1 MLERLIHVV
10 KKVVVV
16 GAGLAGL
23 SAAITLENEGVCVT
37 VLESSDRPG
46 GRVSSDVIDGYICDR
61 GFQLINANYPEI
73 KRIGLIKDID
83 FVSASS
89 VIEIARDDRRIRI
102 GDPRSAFFSV
112 LNPETGSLLE
122 KFRLVKFLLRSKPA
136 MSVGEELKS
145 NGLGKTYERVLR
157 PFLTG
162 VFLADPLLVNA
173 EYGRTAIKHFVTG
186 NSGLPVGGVKVFSEA
201 LASRVSD
208 IRYGVQ
214 VNSIKKN
221 TVKTSKGNFE
231 ADAIIVATDATTAA
245 QLLDLTEVPQLV
257 GCTTWYHSTK
267 ESPTKSK
274 SLIVDS
280 QNRGPVV
287 NTMVISNMM
296 PDYAPAGKNLI
307 SSTSIL
313 PTTES
318 EVRRHLSVMYGTD
331 TRNWKLV
338 AKYEIPSALPL
349 SGLETKIAS
358 GAHVKDSIFI
368 AGDYKSAPSQNGAL
382 LSGRLAALS
391 ALVN

>member
-1 MLERLIHVV
+1 MV
-10 KKVVVV
+10 KKVIVV
-16 GAGLAGL
+16 GAGLSGL
-23 SAAITLENEGVCVT
+23 SAAITLENEGISVT

-46 GRVSSDVIDGYICDR
+46 GRVTSDVIDGFVCDR

-73 KRIGLIKDID
+73 KRIGIIKEID
-83 FVSASS
+83 FVSATA
-89 VIEIARDDRRIRI
+89 VIEVARNEDRIRI
-102 GDPRSAFFSV
+102 GDPRSAFLSV
-112 LNPETGSLLE
+112 FNSETGSIFE
-122 KFRLVKFLLRSKPA
+122 KLRLVKYLLVSKPA
-136 MSVGEELKS
+136 ASVGEELKNS
-145 NGLGKTYERVLR
+145 GLGKTYERVLR

-162 VFLADPLLVNA
+162 VFLADPLLVNS

-186 NSGLPVGGVKVFSEA
+186 NSGLPIGGVKSLSEA

-221 TVKTSKGNFE
+221 TVSTSKGKFE
-231 ADAIIVATDATTAA
+231 ADAIIVATEATTAA

-267 ESPTKSK
+267 ESPSQSK
-274 SLIVDS
+274 SLVIDS

-313 PTTES
+313 PATES
-318 EVRRHLSVMYGTD
+318 EIRRHLAILYGVD

-349 SGLETKIAS
+349 AGLEKTLAS
-358 GAHVKDSIFI
+358 GAHVKDSIYL

-391 ALVN
+391 VLVD

>member
-1 MLERLIHVV
+1 MV
-10 KKVVVV
+10 KKVIVV
-16 GAGLAGL
+16 GAGLSGL
-23 SAAITLENEGVCVT
+23 SAAITLENEGISVT

-46 GRVSSDVIDGYICDR
+46 GRVTSDVIDGFICDR

-73 KRIGLIKDID
+73 KRIGIIKEID
-83 FVSASS
+83 FVSATS
-89 VIEIARDDRRIRI
+89 VIEVARNEDRIRI

-112 LNPETGSLLE
+112 LKSETGSIIE
-122 KFRLVKFLLRSKPA
+122 KLRLVKYLLISKPA
-136 MSVGEELKS
+136 ASVGEELKNS
-145 NGLGKTYERVLR
+145 GLGKTYERVLR

-162 VFLADPLLVNA
+162 VFLADPLLVNS
-173 EYGRTAIKHFVTG
+173 EYGRTAIKHFVSG
-186 NSGLPVGGVKVFSEA
+186 NSGLPIGGVKSFSEA

-221 TVKTSKGNFE
+221 IVSTSKGKFE

-267 ESPTKSK
+267 ESPSQSK
-274 SLIVDS
+274 SLVIDS

-313 PTTES
+313 PATES
-318 EVRRHLSVMYGTD
+318 EIRRHLAILYGVD

-349 SGLETKIAS
+349 AGLEKTLAS
-358 GAHVKDSIFI
+358 GAHVKDSIYL

-391 ALVN
+391 VLVD

>member
-1 MLERLIHVV
+1 MIKNVV
-10 KKVVVV
+10 IV

-23 SAAITLENEGVCVT
+23 SAAITLESEGVCVT

-46 GRVSSDVIDGYICDR
+46 GRVSSDVIDGFICDR
-61 GFQLINANYPEI
+61 GFQLINANYPEV
-73 KRIGLIKDID
+73 KRIGLIKEIN
-83 FVSASS
+83 FISAPS
-89 VIEIARDDRRIRI
+89 VIEVARDEKRFRI
-102 GDPRSAFFSV
+102 GDPRSALFSAFN
-112 LNPETGSLLE
+112 LQTGSILE
-122 KFRLVKFLLRSKPA
+122 KFQLIKYILRSRQA
-136 MSVGEELKS
+136 ASVGEELKN

-173 EYGRTAIKHFVTG
+173 EYGRTVIKDLVMG
-186 NSGLPVGGVKVFSEA
+186 NSGLPVGGVKTFSEA

-214 VNSIKKN
+214 VNSVKKN

-257 GCTTWYHSTK
+257 GCTTWYHSAK
-267 ESPTKSK
+267 ESPSTSK
-274 SLIVDS
+274 SLIIDS

-287 NTMVISNMM
+287 NTLVISNMM
-296 PDYAPAGKNLI
+296 PDYAPPGKNLI

-349 SGLETKIAS
+349 AGLETKLAS

-391 ALVN
+391 VLVD

>member
-1 MLERLIHVV
+1 MV
-10 KKVVVV
+10 KKVVVI

-23 SAAITLENEGVCVT
+23 SAAITLESEGVCVT

-46 GRVSSDVIDGYICDR
+46 GRVNSDVIDGYICDR

-73 KRIGLIKDID
+73 KRLGLIKDIN
-83 FVSASS
+83 FISTSS
-89 VIEIARDDRRIRI
+89 VIEVARDERRIRI
-102 GDPRSAFFSV
+102 GDPRSAFFSAF
-112 LNPETGSLLE
+112 NSETGSILE
-122 KFRLVKFLLRSKPA
+122 KFRLIKYILRSKPA
-136 MSVGEELKS
+136 ASVGEELKN

-186 NSGLPVGGVKVFSEA
+186 NSGLPVGGVKAFSEE
-201 LASRVSD
+201 LASRVND
-208 IRYGVQ
+208 VRYGVQ
-214 VNSIKKN
+214 VNSVKKN

-267 ESPTKSK
+267 ESPTTSK
-274 SLIVDS
+274 SLIIDS

-318 EVRRHLSVMYGTD
+318 EVRRHLSVLYGTD

-349 SGLETKIAS
+349 AGLETKLAS
-358 GAHVKDSIFI
+358 GAHVKDSIYI
-368 AGDYKSAPSQNGAL
+368 AGDYKSAPSQDGAL

-391 ALVN
+391 VLVD

>member
-1 MLERLIHVV
+1 
-10 KKVVVV
+10 
-16 GAGLAGL
+16 
-23 SAAITLENEGVCVT
+23 
-37 VLESSDRPG
+37 
-46 GRVSSDVIDGYICDR
+46 
-61 GFQLINANYPEI
+61 
-73 KRIGLIKDID
+73 
-83 FVSASS
+83 
-89 VIEIARDDRRIRI
+89 
-102 GDPRSAFFSV
+102 
-112 LNPETGSLLE
+112 
-122 KFRLVKFLLRSKPA
+122 
-136 MSVGEELKS
+136 MSVGEELKN
-145 NGLGKTYERVLR
+145 NGLGRTYERVLR

-186 NSGLPVGGVKVFSEA
+186 NSGLPVGGVKAFSEA

-267 ESPTKSK
+267 ESPTTSK

-358 GAHVKDSIFI
+358 GAHVKDAIFI

-391 ALVN
+391 VLVD

>member
-1 MLERLIHVV
+1 MPN
-10 KKVVVV
+10 KVIVI

-23 SAAITLENEGVCVT
+23 SAAITLQNEGVSVT

-46 GRVSSDVIDGYICDR
+46 GRVTSDVIDGFICDR

-73 KRIGLIKDID
+73 QRLGIIKDFEFI
-83 FVSASS
+83 SASS
-89 VIEIARDDRRIRI
+89 VIEVARDDKRIRI
-102 GDPRSAFFSV
+102 GDPREAFFSV
-112 LNPETGSLLE
+112 FNSETGSLLE
-122 KFRLVKFLLRSKPA
+122 KMRIIKYLLRRKNVA
-136 MSVGEELKS
+136 SVGEEFKM
-145 NGLGKTYERVLR
+145 NGIGKTYERVLR

-173 EYGRTAIKHFVTG
+173 EYGRTTIKYFVSG
-186 NSGLPVGGVKVFSEA
+186 NSGLPEQGVKVFSES
-201 LASRVSD
+201 LASRVKT
-208 IRYGVQ
+208 IEYGVQ

-221 TVKTSKGNFE
+221 VLKTSRGRYE

-245 QLLDLTEVPQLV
+245 QLLDLTDVPQLV
-257 GCTTWYHSTK
+257 GCTTWYHSTN
-267 ESPTKSK
+267 EAPTQRT

-280 QNRGPVV
+280 QNRGPLV
-287 NTMVISNMM
+287 NTIVISNMV
-296 PDYAPAGKNLI
+296 PSYAPAGKSLI

-318 EVRRHLSVMYGTD
+318 EVRRHLAILYGTD
-331 TRNWKLV
+331 TRKWKLV

-349 SGLETKIAS
+349 SGLDHDTLS
-358 GAHVKDSIFI
+358 SAHVRDSIYI

-391 ALVN
+391 VLVD

>member
-1 MLERLIHVV
+1 MV
-10 KKVVVV
+10 KKVIVV

-23 SAAITLENEGVCVT
+23 SAAITLENEGISVT

-46 GRVSSDVIDGYICDR
+46 GRVTSDVIDGFVCDR

-73 KRIGLIKDID
+73 KRIGIIKEID
-83 FVSASS
+83 FVSATA
-89 VIEIARDDRRIRI
+89 VIEVARNEDRTRI
-102 GDPRSAFFSV
+102 GDPRSAFLSV
-112 LNPETGSLLE
+112 FNSETGSIFE
-122 KFRLVKFLLRSKPA
+122 KLRLVKYLLISKPA
-136 MSVGEELKS
+136 ASVGEELKNS
-145 NGLGKTYERVLR
+145 GLGKTYERVLR

-162 VFLADPLLVNA
+162 VFLADPLLVNS

-186 NSGLPVGGVKVFSEA
+186 NSGLPIGGVKSLSEA

-221 TVKTSKGNFE
+221 TVSTSKGKFE

-267 ESPTKSK
+267 ESPSRSK
-274 SLIVDS
+274 SLVIDS

-313 PTTES
+313 PATES
-318 EVRRHLSVMYGTD
+318 EIRRHLAILYGVD

-349 SGLETKIAS
+349 AGLEKTLAS
-358 GAHVKDSIFI
+358 GAHVKDSIYL

-391 ALVN
+391 VLVD

>member
-1 MLERLIHVV
+1 MP
-10 KKVVVV
+10 KKVIVI

-23 SAAITLENEGVCVT
+23 SAAITLQNEGVSVT

-46 GRVSSDVIDGYICDR
+46 GRVTSDVIDGFICDR

-73 KRIGLIKDID
+73 QRLGIIKDFEFI
-83 FVSASS
+83 SASS
-89 VIEIARDDRRIRI
+89 VIEVARDDKRIRI
-102 GDPRSAFFSV
+102 GDPREAFFSV
-112 LNPETGSLLE
+112 FNSETGSLLE
-122 KFRLVKFLLRSKPA
+122 KMRIIKYLLRRKNVA
-136 MSVGEELKS
+136 SVGEEFKM
-145 NGLGKTYERVLR
+145 NGIGKTYERVLR

-173 EYGRTAIKHFVTG
+173 EYGRTTIKYFVSG
-186 NSGLPVGGVKVFSEA
+186 NSGLPEQGVKVFSES
-201 LASRVSD
+201 LASRVKT
-208 IRYGVQ
+208 IEYGVQ

-221 TVKTSKGNFE
+221 VLKTSRGRYE

-245 QLLDLTEVPQLV
+245 QLLDLTDVPQLV
-257 GCTTWYHSTK
+257 GCTTWYHSTN
-267 ESPTKSK
+267 EAPTQST

-280 QNRGPVV
+280 QNRGPLV
-287 NTMVISNMM
+287 NTIVISNMV
-296 PDYAPAGKNLI
+296 PSYAPAGKSLI

-318 EVRRHLSVMYGTD
+318 EVRRHLAILYGTD
-331 TRNWKLV
+331 TRKWKLV

-349 SGLETKIAS
+349 SGLDHDTLS
-358 GAHVKDSIFI
+358 SAHVRDSIYI

-391 ALVN
+391 VLVD

>member
-1 MLERLIHVV
+1 MV
-10 KKVVVV
+10 KKVVVI

-23 SAAITLENEGVCVT
+23 SAAITLENEGVSVT

-46 GRVSSDVIDGYICDR
+46 GRVSSDVIDGFICDR

-73 KRIGLIKDID
+73 KRLGLIKDIN
-83 FVSASS
+83 FISASS
-89 VIEIARDDRRIRI
+89 VIEVARDERRIRI
-102 GDPRSAFFSV
+102 GDPRSALLSAFNS
-112 LNPETGSLLE
+112 ETGSILE
-122 KFRLVKFLLRSKPA
+122 KFALIKYLLFRKPA
-136 MSVGEELKS
+136 ASVGQELKN

-162 VFLADPLLVNA
+162 VFLADPLLVSA
-173 EYGRTAIKHFVTG
+173 EYGRTAIKHFVSG
-186 NSGLPVGGVKVFSEA
+186 NSGLPVGGVKVFSEE

-214 VNSIKKN
+214 VNSVKKN

-267 ESPTKSK
+267 ESPTTSK

-296 PDYAPAGKNLI
+296 PDYAPVGKNLI
-307 SSTSIL
+307 SSTSII

-318 EVRRHLSVMYGTD
+318 EVRRHLSVLYGTD

-349 SGLETKIAS
+349 SGLETKLAS

-391 ALVN
+391 VLVD

>member
-1 MLERLIHVV
+1 MG
-10 KKVVVV
+10 KKVIVI

-23 SAAITLENEGVCVT
+23 SAAITLESEGASVT
-37 VLESSDRPG
+37 VLESSDHPG
-46 GRVSSDVIDGYICDR
+46 GRVTSDVINGFVCDR

-73 KRIGLIKDID
+73 KRLGIIKEID
-83 FVSASS
+83 FVSASA
-89 VIEIARDDRRIRI
+89 VIEVARNEERIRI
-102 GDPRSAFFSV
+102 GDPRSAFLSV
-112 LNPETGSLLE
+112 FNSQTGSIFE
-122 KFRLVKFLLRSKPA
+122 KIRLVQYLLRKKPA
-136 MSVGEELKS
+136 TSVGEELKN

-186 NSGLPVGGVKVFSEA
+186 NSGLPVGGVQAFSEA
-201 LASRVSD
+201 LATRVQD

-221 TVKTSKGNFE
+221 TVSTSKGKFE

-245 QLLDLTEVPQLV
+245 QLLDLTEAPQLV

-274 SLIVDS
+274 SLIIDS

-287 NTMVISNMM
+287 NSMVISNMM

-313 PTTES
+313 PATES
-318 EVRRHLSVMYGTD
+318 EVRRHLAIMYATE

-338 AKYEIPSALPL
+338 AKYDIPSALPL
-349 SGLETKIAS
+349 AGLDKTLVS
-358 GAHVKDSIFI
+358 GAHVRDSIFI

-391 ALVN
+391 VLVD

>member
-1 MLERLIHVV
+1 MV
-10 KKVVVV
+10 KKVVVI
-16 GAGLAGL
+16 GAGLAGI
-23 SAAITLENEGVCVT
+23 SAAITLENEGVSVT

-83 FVSASS
+83 FISASS

-102 GDPRSAFFSV
+102 GDPRSALLSAFNS
-112 LNPETGSLLE
+112 ETGSILE
-122 KFRLVKFLLRSKPA
+122 KFRLVKYLLRSKPA
-136 MSVGEELKS
+136 MSVGEELKN
-145 NGLGKTYERVLR
+145 NGLGRTYERVLR

-186 NSGLPVGGVKVFSEA
+186 NSGLPVGGVKAFSEA

-267 ESPTKSK
+267 ESPTTSK

-391 ALVN
+391 VLVD

>member
-1 MLERLIHVV
+1 MV
-10 KKVVVV
+10 KKVVVI

-23 SAAITLENEGVCVT
+23 SAAITLENEGVSVT

-46 GRVSSDVIDGYICDR
+46 GRVNSDVIDGFICDR

-73 KRIGLIKDID
+73 KRLGLIKDIN
-83 FVSASS
+83 FISASS
-89 VIEIARDDRRIRI
+89 VIEVARDERRIRI
-102 GDPRSAFFSV
+102 GDPRSALLSAFNS
-112 LNPETGSLLE
+112 ETGSILE
-122 KFRLVKFLLRSKPA
+122 KFGLVKYLLFRKPA
-136 MSVGEELKS
+136 ASVGQELKN

-162 VFLADPLLVNA
+162 VFLADPLLVSA
-173 EYGRTAIKHFVTG
+173 EYGRTAIKHFVGG

-214 VNSIKKN
+214 VNSVKKN

-267 ESPTKSK
+267 ESPTTSK

-287 NTMVISNMM
+287 NSMVISNMM
-296 PDYAPAGKNLI
+296 PDYAPVGKNLI
-307 SSTSIL
+307 SSTSII

-349 SGLETKIAS
+349 SGLETKLAS
-358 GAHVKDSIFI
+358 SAHVKDSIFI

-391 ALVN
+391 VLVD

>member
-1 MLERLIHVV
+1 MV
-10 KKVVVV
+10 KKVIVI

-23 SAAITLENEGVCVT
+23 SAGLTLQNEGIEVT
-37 VLESSDRPG
+37 ILESSDRPG
-46 GRVSSDVIDGYICDR
+46 GRVTSDEIEGYICDR

-73 KRIGLIKDID
+73 QKLGLIREID
-83 FVSASS
+83 FVSAQP
-89 VIEIARDDRRIRI
+89 VIEIARDENRIRV

-112 LNPETGSLLE
+112 FNTATGSVLE
-122 KFRLVKFLLRSKPA
+122 KIGLLKYLIRSKPA
-136 MSVGEELKS
+136 SSVGEELKS
-145 NGLGKTYERVLR
+145 RGLGKTYERVLR

-162 VFLADPLLVNA
+162 VFLADPLLVNS

-186 NSGLPVGGVKVFSEA
+186 NSGLPQNGVRAFSEA
-201 LASRVSD
+201 LASRIND
-208 IRYGVQ
+208 IQYGVQ
-214 VNSIKKN
+214 VNSIKN
-221 TVKTSKGNFE
+221 NVIKTSRGKYV

-257 GCTTWYHSTK
+257 GCTTWYHSAK
-267 ESPTKSK
+267 ISPTSSK

-287 NTMVISNMM
+287 NTLVISNMM
-296 PDYAPAGKNLI
+296 PSYAPAGKNLI

-318 EVRRHLSVMYGTD
+318 EVRRHLSLLYGTD
-331 TRNWKLV
+331 TRNWKLI

-349 SGLETKIAS
+349 AGLETMLAS
-358 GAHVKDSIFI
+358 GAHVKDSIYV

-391 ALVN
+391 VLVD

>member
-1 MLERLIHVV
+1 MV
-10 KKVVVV
+10 KKVIVV
-16 GAGLAGL
+16 GAGLSGL
-23 SAAITLENEGVCVT
+23 SAAITLENEGISVT

-46 GRVSSDVIDGYICDR
+46 GRVTSDVIDGFVCDR

-73 KRIGLIKDID
+73 KRIGIIKEID
-83 FVSASS
+83 FVSATA
-89 VIEIARDDRRIRI
+89 VIEVARNEDRIRI
-102 GDPRSAFFSV
+102 GDPRSAFLSV
-112 LNPETGSLLE
+112 FNSETGSIFE
-122 KFRLVKFLLRSKPA
+122 KLRLVKYLLVSKPA
-136 MSVGEELKS
+136 ASVGEELKNS
-145 NGLGKTYERVLR
+145 GLGKTYERVLR

-162 VFLADPLLVNA
+162 VFLADPLLVNS

-186 NSGLPVGGVKVFSEA
+186 NSGLPIGGVKSLSEA

-221 TVKTSKGNFE
+221 TVSTSKGKFE

-267 ESPTKSK
+267 ESPSQSK
-274 SLIVDS
+274 SLVIDS

-313 PTTES
+313 PATES
-318 EVRRHLSVMYGTD
+318 EIRRHLAILYGVD

-349 SGLETKIAS
+349 AGLEKTLAS
-358 GAHVKDSIFI
+358 GAHVKDSIYL

-391 ALVN
+391 VLVD

>member
-1 MLERLIHVV
+1 MV
-10 KKVVVV
+10 KKVVVI

-23 SAAITLENEGVCVT
+23 SAAITLENEGVSVT

-46 GRVSSDVIDGYICDR
+46 GRVSSDVIDGFICDR

-73 KRIGLIKDID
+73 KRLGLIKDIN
-83 FVSASS
+83 FISASS
-89 VIEIARDDRRIRI
+89 VIEVARDERRIRI
-102 GDPRSAFFSV
+102 GDPRSALLSAFNS
-112 LNPETGSLLE
+112 ETGSILE
-122 KFRLVKFLLRSKPA
+122 KFGLIKYLLFRKPA
-136 MSVGEELKS
+136 ASVGQELKN

-162 VFLADPLLVNA
+162 VFLADPLLVSA
-173 EYGRTAIKHFVTG
+173 EYGRTAIKHFVSG

-214 VNSIKKN
+214 VNSVKKN

-267 ESPTKSK
+267 ESPTTSK

-296 PDYAPAGKNLI
+296 PDYAPVGKNLI
-307 SSTSIL
+307 SSTSII

-349 SGLETKIAS
+349 SGLETKLAS

-368 AGDYKSAPSQNGAL
+368 AGDYKSAPSQNSAL

-391 ALVN
+391 VLVD

>member
-1 MLERLIHVV
+1 MP
-10 KKVVVV
+10 KKVIVI

-23 SAAITLENEGVCVT
+23 SAALTLQSEGVDVT

-46 GRVSSDVIDGYICDR
+46 GRVTSDVIDGFICDR

-73 KRIGLIKDID
+73 KRLGIIKEVD

-89 VIEIARDDRRIRI
+89 IIEVARNEKRIRI
-102 GDPRSAFFSV
+102 GDPRAAMFSA
-112 LNPETGSLLE
+112 LNSETGSTIEKIRLL
-122 KFRLVKFLLRSKPA
+122 KYLLRSKPA
-136 MSVGEELKS
+136 ASVGDELKS
-145 NGLGKTYERVLR
+145 NGVGKTYERVLR

-162 VFLADPLLVNA
+162 VFLADPLRVNS
-173 EYGRTAIKHFVTG
+173 EYGRTAIMHFVRG
-186 NSGLPVGGVKVFSEA
+186 NSGLPTQGVRSFSEA
-201 LASRVSD
+201 LASRIKD
-208 IRYGVQ
+208 IKYGVQ
-214 VNSIKKN
+214 VNSIKN
-221 TVKTSKGNFE
+221 NIVRTSKGKFE
-231 ADAIIVATDATTAA
+231 ADAIVVATDATTAA
-245 QLLDLTEVPQLV
+245 QLLDLTDVPQLV

-267 ESPTKSK
+267 ECPTSSK

-287 NTMVISNMM
+287 NSIVISNMM
-296 PDYAPAGKNLI
+296 PSYAPDGKNLI
-307 SSTSIL
+307 SSTTIL

-318 EVRRHLSVMYGTD
+318 EVRRHLAIMYGTE

-349 SGLETKIAS
+349 AGLEKSLVS
-358 GAHVKDSIFI
+358 GAHIKDAIYI

-391 ALVN
+391 VLVD

>member
-1 MLERLIHVV
+1 MV
-10 KKVVVV
+10 KKVIVI

-23 SAAITLENEGVCVT
+23 SAALTLENEGISVT

-46 GRVSSDVIDGYICDR
+46 GRVTSDEIDGFICDR
-61 GFQLINANYPEI
+61 GFQLLNANYPEI
-73 KRIGLIKDID
+73 RKLRLIDEID

-89 VIEIARDDRRIRI
+89 VIEVARNDKRIKI

-112 LNPETGSLLE
+112 FNSETGSILE
-122 KFRLVKFLLRSKPA
+122 KVRLLKYLVRSKPA
-136 MSVGEELKS
+136 ASVGDELKNS
-145 NGLGKTYERVLR
+145 GLGKTYERVLR

-162 VFLADPLLVNA
+162 VFLADPLLVNS

-186 NSGLPVGGVKVFSEA
+186 NSGLPANGVRDFSEA
-201 LASRVSD
+201 LASRLSD
-208 IRYGVQ
+208 IRFKVQ

-221 TVKTSKGNFE
+221 VVRTSKGKFE

-267 ESPTKSK
+267 EAPTHSK
-274 SLIVDS
+274 SLIIDS

-287 NTMVISNMM
+287 NTLVISNMM
-296 PDYAPAGKNLI
+296 PSYAPVGKNLI

-318 EVRRHLSVMYGTD
+318 EVRRHLALMYGTD
-331 TRNWKLV
+331 TRKWKLV

-349 SGLETKIAS
+349 AGLEKSLIS
-358 GAHVKDSIFI
+358 GAHVKDSIYI

-391 ALVN
+391 VLVD

>member
-1 MLERLIHVV
+1 MG
-10 KKVVVV
+10 KKVIVI

-23 SAAITLENEGVCVT
+23 SAAITLESEGASVT

-46 GRVSSDVIDGYICDR
+46 GRVTSDVIDGFVCDR

-73 KRIGLIKDID
+73 KRLGIIKEID
-83 FVSASS
+83 FVSAPS
-89 VIEIARDDRRIRI
+89 VIEVARNEGRIRI
-102 GDPRSAFFSV
+102 GDPRSAFLSV
-112 LNPETGSLLE
+112 FKLQTGSILE
-122 KFRLVKFLLRSKPA
+122 KIRVFQYLLKRKPA
-136 MSVGEELKS
+136 SSVGEELKNS
-145 NGLGKTYERVLR
+145 GLGKTYERVLR

-162 VFLADPLLVNA
+162 VFLADPLLVNS
-173 EYGRTAIKHFVTG
+173 EYGRTAIKYFVSG
-186 NSGLPVGGVKVFSEA
+186 NSGLPIGGVKTFSEA
-201 LASRVSD
+201 LANRVSD
-208 IRYGVQ
+208 VRYGVQ

-221 TVKTSKGNFE
+221 TVSTSKGKFE

-287 NTMVISNMM
+287 NSMVISNLM
-296 PDYAPAGKNLI
+296 PCYAPDGKNLI

-313 PTTES
+313 PATES
-318 EVRRHLSVMYGTD
+318 EVRRHLAILYGSD

-349 SGLETKIAS
+349 AGLDNAPAS
-358 GAHVKDSIFI
+358 GAHVRDSIFI

-391 ALVN
+391 VLVD

>member
-1 MLERLIHVV
+1 MV
-10 KKVVVV
+10 KKVIVV
-16 GAGLAGL
+16 GAGLSGL
-23 SAAITLENEGVCVT
+23 SAAITLENEGISVT

-46 GRVSSDVIDGYICDR
+46 GRVTSDLIDGFICDR

-73 KRIGLIKDID
+73 KRIGIIKEID
-83 FVSASS
+83 FVSATS
-89 VIEIARDDRRIRI
+89 VIEVARNEDRIRI

-112 LNPETGSLLE
+112 FKSETGSIIE
-122 KFRLVKFLLRSKPA
+122 KLRLVKYLLISKPA
-136 MSVGEELKS
+136 ASVGEELKNS
-145 NGLGKTYERVLR
+145 GLGKTYERVLR

-162 VFLADPLLVNA
+162 VFLADPLLVNS

-186 NSGLPVGGVKVFSEA
+186 NSGLPIGGVKSFSEA

-221 TVKTSKGNFE
+221 IVSTSKGKFE

-267 ESPTKSK
+267 ESPSQSK
-274 SLIVDS
+274 SLVIDS

-313 PTTES
+313 PATES
-318 EVRRHLSVMYGTD
+318 EIRRHLAILYGVD

-349 SGLETKIAS
+349 AGLEKTLAS
-358 GAHVKDSIFI
+358 GAHVKDSIYLT
-368 AGDYKSAPSQNGAL
+368 GDYKSAPSQNGAL

-391 ALVN
+391 VLVD

>member
-1 MLERLIHVV
+1 MVPN
-10 KKVVVV
+10 KVIVI

-23 SAAITLENEGVCVT
+23 SAAITLQNEGVSVT

-46 GRVSSDVIDGYICDR
+46 GRVTSDVIDGFICDR

-73 KRIGLIKDID
+73 QRLGIIKDFEFI
-83 FVSASS
+83 SASS
-89 VIEIARDDRRIRI
+89 VIEVARDDKRIRI
-102 GDPRSAFFSV
+102 GDPREAFFSV
-112 LNPETGSLLE
+112 FNSETGSLLE
-122 KFRLVKFLLRSKPA
+122 KMRIIKYLLRRKNVA
-136 MSVGEELKS
+136 SVGEELKM
-145 NGLGKTYERVLR
+145 NGIGKTYERVLR

-173 EYGRTAIKHFVTG
+173 EYGRTTIKYFVSG
-186 NSGLPVGGVKVFSEA
+186 NSGLPEQGVKVFSES
-201 LASRVSD
+201 LASRVKT
-208 IRYGVQ
+208 IEYGVQ

-221 TVKTSKGNFE
+221 VLKTSRGRYE

-245 QLLDLTEVPQLV
+245 QLLDLTDVPQLV
-257 GCTTWYHSTK
+257 GCTTWYHSTN
-267 ESPTKSK
+267 EAPTQRT

-280 QNRGPVV
+280 QNRGPLV
-287 NTMVISNMM
+287 NTIVISNMV
-296 PDYAPAGKNLI
+296 PSYAPAGKSLI

-318 EVRRHLSVMYGTD
+318 EVRRHLAILYGTD
-331 TRNWKLV
+331 TRKWKLV

-349 SGLETKIAS
+349 SGLDHDTLS
-358 GAHVKDSIFI
+358 SAHVRDSIYI

-391 ALVN
+391 VLVD

>member
-1 MLERLIHVV
+1 MV
-10 KKVVVV
+10 KNVIVI

-23 SAAITLENEGVCVT
+23 SAALTLESEGVSVT

-46 GRVSSDVIDGYICDR
+46 GRVTSDEIDGFICDR

-73 KRIGLIKDID
+73 KRLGIIKDID
-83 FVSASS
+83 FISAPS
-89 VIEIARDDRRIRI
+89 VIEVARNDGRTRI
-102 GDPRSAFFSV
+102 GDPRSALFSV
-112 LNPETGSLLE
+112 FNSETGSMIE
-122 KFRLVKFLLRSKPA
+122 KFRLVKYLLRSKPA
-136 MSVGEELKS
+136 ASVGDELKN

-162 VFLADPLLVNA
+162 VFLADPLLVSS
-173 EYGRTAIKHFVTG
+173 EYGRTAIKHFASG
-186 NSGLPVGGVKVFSEA
+186 NSGLPNNGVRAFSEA
-201 LASRVSD
+201 LASRVAD

-214 VNSIKKN
+214 VNAIKKN
-221 TVKTSKGNFE
+221 TVRTSKGKFE

-245 QLLDLTEVPQLV
+245 QLLDLTQVPQLV
-257 GCTTWYHSTK
+257 GCTTWYHSTR

-274 SLIVDS
+274 SLIIDS

-296 PDYAPAGKNLI
+296 PSYAPAGRNLI

-318 EVRRHLSVMYGTD
+318 EVRRHLAIMYGTN

-338 AKYEIPSALPL
+338 AKYDIPSALPL
-349 SGLETKIAS
+349 AGLDMMLTS

-391 ALVN
+391 VLVD

>member
-1 MLERLIHVV
+1 MGKNIIVI
-10 KKVVVV
+10 

-23 SAAITLENEGVCVT
+23 SAAITLESEGASVT

-46 GRVSSDVIDGYICDR
+46 GRVTSDVIDGFICDR
-61 GFQLINANYPEI
+61 GFQLINANYPEVKRLGII
-73 KRIGLIKDID
+73 KEVD
-83 FVSASS
+83 FVSSSS
-89 VIEIARDDRRIRI
+89 VIEVARNEGRIRL
-102 GDPRSAFFSV
+102 GDPRSALFSV
-112 LNPETGSLLE
+112 FNVETGSIIE
-122 KFRLVKFLLRSKPA
+122 KLRLVKYLLKSKPA
-136 MSVGEELKS
+136 SSVGEELKS

-162 VFLADPLLVNA
+162 VFLADPLLVNS
-173 EYGRTAIKHFVTG
+173 EYGRTAIKYFVTG
-186 NSGLPVGGVKVFSEA
+186 NSGLPRDGVKAFSEA

-208 IRYGVQ
+208 IRYGIA

-221 TVKTSKGNFE
+221 TVITSKGKFS

-257 GCTTWYHSTK
+257 GCTTWYHSAK
-267 ESPTKSK
+267 ECPTKSK
-274 SLIVDS
+274 SLIIDS

-287 NTMVISNMM
+287 NSMVISNMM
-296 PDYAPAGKNLI
+296 PDYAPSGKNLI

-313 PTTES
+313 AATES
-318 EVRRHLSVMYGTD
+318 EIRRHLAILYGRD

-349 SGLETKIAS
+349 AGLEKKLVS
-358 GAHVKDSIFI
+358 GAHARDSIFV

-391 ALVN
+391 ALVD

>member
-1 MLERLIHVV
+1 MV
-10 KKVVVV
+10 KKVVVI

-23 SAAITLENEGVCVT
+23 SAAITLESEGVCVT

-73 KRIGLIKDID
+73 KRLGLIKDIN
-83 FVSASS
+83 FISASS
-89 VIEIARDDRRIRI
+89 VIEVARDERRISI
-102 GDPRSAFFSV
+102 GDPRSAFFSAF
-112 LNPETGSLLE
+112 NSETGSILE
-122 KFRLVKFLLRSKPA
+122 KFRLIKYILRSKPA
-136 MSVGEELKS
+136 ASVGEELKN

-186 NSGLPVGGVKVFSEA
+186 NSGLPVGGVKAFSEA
-201 LASRVSD
+201 LASRVND
-208 IRYGVQ
+208 VRYGVQ
-214 VNSIKKN
+214 VNSVKKN

-267 ESPTKSK
+267 ESPTTSK
-274 SLIVDS
+274 SLIIDS

-318 EVRRHLSVMYGTD
+318 EVRRHLSVLYGTD

-349 SGLETKIAS
+349 AGLETKLAS
-358 GAHVKDSIFI
+358 GAHVKDSIYI

-391 ALVN
+391 VLVD

>member
-1 MLERLIHVV
+1 MV
-10 KKVVVV
+10 KKVVVI

-23 SAAITLENEGVCVT
+23 SAAITLENEGVSVT

-46 GRVSSDVIDGYICDR
+46 GRVSSDVIDGFICDR

-73 KRIGLIKDID
+73 KRLGLIKDIN
-83 FVSASS
+83 FISASS
-89 VIEIARDDRRIRI
+89 VIEVARDERRIRI
-102 GDPRSAFFSV
+102 GDPRSALLSAFNS
-112 LNPETGSLLE
+112 ETGSILE
-122 KFRLVKFLLRSKPA
+122 KFGLIKYLLFRKPA
-136 MSVGEELKS
+136 ASVGQELKN

-162 VFLADPLLVNA
+162 VFLADPLLVSA
-173 EYGRTAIKHFVTG
+173 EYGRTAIKHFVSG

-214 VNSIKKN
+214 VNSVKKN

-267 ESPTKSK
+267 ECPTTSK

-296 PDYAPAGKNLI
+296 PDYAPVGKNLI
-307 SSTSIL
+307 SSTSII

-349 SGLETKIAS
+349 SGLETKLAS

-391 ALVN
+391 VLVD